1 MPPGPAPERQRSRR
15 ARWALIVASSALAL
29 IAVVAVVSWLLASA
43 LLDPHHDL
51 VKDNVETLAVEPGY
65 VVLAR
70 TKASARAGVYGLDW
84 PAGHAIVGEV
94 SAKSTSSVT
103 RRLLALRGPLAP
115 HVKVGVDPDV
125 WEGDPMSA
133 LGIPF
138 RAVSYPDPLGPMPS
152 WFMPGRGATWVLFVH
167 GLDGKRAGGLR
178 PLRALHAASL
188 PTLLISY
195 RNDSGSPRS
204 PDGHIH
210 LGMTEWQDLDAAA
223 RWAVAQ
229 GARRFVL
236 YGDSMGGSIVTRFL
250 HLSPLASR
258 VAAMVLDAP
267 VLDWASVIDN
277 TVSREHVPF
286 LGPPLRW
293 MIGARI
299 TVDWSALDE
308 ISQARD
314 FRLPILLFQG
324 EEDPLVPPSDSR
336 AFARAAPGP
345 VTYVAVAG
353 AGHIESWN
361 ASPAAYE
368 RDLRTFL
375 TRLQQRVATEP

>member
-1 MPPGPAPERQRSRR
+1 VLT
-15 ARWALIVASSALAL
+15 LIVALA
-29 IAVVAVVSWLLASA
+29 AVSWLLTSV

-51 VKDNVETLAVEPGY
+51 VKDNVETLAVEPGR

-70 TKASARAGVYGLDW
+70 TKASARHGVYGLDW
-84 PAGHAIVGEV
+84 PTGHAIVGEV

-103 RRLLALRGPLAP
+103 RQLLALRGPLAT
-115 HVKVGVDPDV
+115 HVKVGIDPDV

-133 LGIPF
+133 LAIPF
-138 RAVSYPDPLGPMPS
+138 RSVSYPDPLGPMPS
-152 WFMPGRGATWVLFVH
+152 WLVPGRGATWVLFVH

-178 PLRALHAASL
+178 PLRALHSASL

-195 RNDSGSPRS
+195 RNDAGSPPS

-223 RWAVAQ
+223 RWAVGQ
-229 GARRFVL
+229 GARRFIL
-236 YGDSMGGSIVTRFL
+236 YGDSMGGSIVTRFM
-250 HLSPLASR
+250 HLSPLAGR
-258 VAAMVLDAP
+258 VLALVLDSP
-267 VLDWASVIDN
+267 VLNWASVIDN
-277 TVSREHVPF
+277 TAAREDVPF
-286 LGPPLRW
+286 LGPPLRL

-299 TVDWSALDE
+299 SVSWSALDE
-308 ISQARD
+308 IAQARD

-345 VTYVAVAG
+345 VTYVPVAG

-361 ASPAAYE
+361 AAPALYE
-368 RDLRTFL
+368 RNLRAFL
-375 TRLQQRVATEP
+375 TPFARQAAIER